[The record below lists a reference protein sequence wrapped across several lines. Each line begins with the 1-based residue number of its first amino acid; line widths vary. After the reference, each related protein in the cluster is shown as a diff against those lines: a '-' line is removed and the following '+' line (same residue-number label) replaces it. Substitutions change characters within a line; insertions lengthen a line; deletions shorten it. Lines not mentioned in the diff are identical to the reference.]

1 MSTPPDN
8 VYFGKSGVTYN
19 LNTNTESSLQ
29 KRKKKKTFTKVTSI
43 PLEITV
49 PLASDSVGITT
60 ESGSW

>member
-8 VYFGKSGVTYN
+8 VHFRKSGITYN
-19 LNTNTESSLQ
+19 LNTNTESLLQ
-29 KRKKKKTFTKVTSI
+29 KKKKKTFTKVTSV

-60 ESGSW
+60 ESGS

>member
-8 VYFGKSGVTYN
+8 VHFRKSGITYN
-19 LNTNTESSLQ
+19 LNTNTESLLQ
-29 KRKKKKTFTKVTSI
+29 KKKKTFTKVTSV

-60 ESGSW
+60 ESGS

>member
-8 VYFGKSGVTYN
+8 VHFGKSGVTYN
-19 LNTNTESSLQ
+19 LNTNTESLLQ
-29 KRKKKKTFTKVTSI
+29 KKKKKKTFTKVTSV

-60 ESGSW
+60 ESGS